1 MTVQEMEIELI
12 KLENDV
18 IELENEKREYIDG
31 QQKINY
37 IMGTSPRIDSV
48 STNLI
53 GDINGAFQCGNVTS
67 MIAPSLADIGA
78 GYNKRID
85 SMTSVAEQKNKDC
98 DYKIEQ
104 KRQEIEDLKY
114 RIDLQKSFE
123 LKY

>member
-18 IELENEKREYIDG
+18 IELEQEKREYIDG

-37 IMGTSPRIDSV
+37 IMGSSPKIDNF

-67 MIAPSLADIGA
+67 MIAPTLADIGS
-78 GYNKRID
+78 GYNKKID
-85 SMTSVAEQKNKDC
+85 SMTSVVEQKDKDC
-98 DYKIEQ
+98 DYKIAQ